1 MLLVTGATGFTG
13 EHVVRKLVAAGYR
26 PICLVRSSSNITV
39 LKNYGL
45 PLRYGDLNDLESL
58 VRAFKGVKVLINIAS
73 LGFGHAP
80 NILEA
85 CRVNGVERAIFIS
98 TTAIFTT
105 LEAKTKAIR
114 LDAERRIQE
123 SGMHWTI
130 IRPTM
135 IYGTERDRNMARLL
149 RYLRR
154 FPVIPVFGSGEH
166 LQQPVHV
173 EDLAGAIVAAVDRP
187 VTYGK
192 AYNVSGKEPITYNE
206 LLDLAAQAL
215 GRRVV
220 KIRVPLN
227 FAVQV
232 LRFYEKVSRKP
243 LLKAEQ
249 VLRLNEDKAFSHE
262 DAARDLGFSPRS
274 FEEGIRDEVEL
285 LRSKGLI

>member
-13 EHVVRKLVAAGYR
+13 EHVVRKLVAAGYS
-26 PICLVRSSSNITV
+26 PTCLVRSSSNITV

-45 PLRYGDLNDLESL
+45 PLRYGDLNDPESL

-149 RYLRR
+149 RYLQR

-192 AYNVSGKEPITYNE
+192 AYNISGKEPITYNE

-227 FAVQV
+227 LAVQV